1 MSFKCQIF
9 RKRLTV
15 FNNVLELSCDV
26 RIIIL
31 CYFIIAT
38 VLPSDIKC
46 AKLPNPQIRLLINDE
61 DLLHEKTSRH
71 EAAAAAA
78 AAEAEAAS
86 AHHADNSGEHFNL
99 YRSELKR
106 LSYETIHRI
115 LRDENEPSYRREE
128 TELRYYQKRSPP
140 AYEDVGHQ
148 LNKRSTTDKETQQQE
163 NIALNYS
170 KRNLQKFVIT
180 DQLAKELA
188 PASSLDLSDNH
199 LCSLNL
205 TFSNHLQSLKL
216 SNNSFTAIPITGK
229 SQLKTLN
236 LNRNNIISPSSL
248 ESNIYLRQLYLSN
261 NGLENILPLNLSLLK
276 NLETLDI
283 SCNSLKNLETSFF
296 PERMHNLKHLNMAHN
311 QLGAIYRETFYNLLS
326 LNTLLLGH
334 NNITDIDYETFL
346 ALPNLQYLDLSYNAL
361 KGKSIRALQG
371 ITGLVALN
379 IAYNPELGPYM
390 QEFVASWSLKE
401 LDASGTGLCQIPA
414 ALAQSVRSLKLTHNW
429 LKVIN
434 CGDLDSY
441 PLLQYLDLSHSHIE
455 QIEDDALGRLE
466 ILEILMLD
474 HNNLKKIPQSLPVSL
489 EHLFLQ
495 YNNIMDI
502 QSQSFQGLTSLKT
515 LDLSN
520 NKLLYLPDI
529 TLPKLQTLNLQS
541 SEIRGISQGI
551 IHTLPRLNELLL
563 EDNPIKCSDLLGI
576 AEWASTCRLRT
587 NKEEEVMEDS
597 ENDEDSEG
605 GNERGRNL
613 KDNFMKMYNFYEKF
627 GGEQCPRNSS
637 LNKFIPQPKCAIDKK
652 INQSNLQ
659 LSLPK
664 KITLERSLEVE
675 NFNLNSIMDE
685 AIPLPSKKAGQ
696 QAIASNKI
704 LAASAGEVDVKAITT
719 NEMPVPITLEMK
731 KNGKEEE
738 ENEMPRTTTTA
749 AGTPTTLQSTLASVD
764 KPQEHSNSAN
774 ASKEF
779 SEMAKALIATNAAG
793 ENATGQDRE
802 EQTIED
808 QRNSNGEMNSSTTE
822 TMREFSS
829 QQQQKQQQQH
839 NIVGATQTLQATLL
853 PTANL
858 PEILKENMKEKPGKE
873 TAQGNLALAADRMTD
888 EILRATTPTN
898 LPKTTSAMAINL
910 TKSQAITGGM
920 ADTSKENGEREMTS
934 TTTTTTQPSTP
945 PMSPLSTTTLAT
957 RLANVKL
964 NKEQQEIKTE
974 IGLTKKIKSLESS
987 TTQEPAV
994 ATTRTTTTTS
1004 TTTTPTTIKG
1014 LSPPKMT
1021 LTSSA
1026 TTQTDIYANINTQ
1039 SNEQRRIDVT
1049 TSSSV
1054 AENTA
1059 EAKQQLKEDSITTTA
1074 QQLSSKPL
1082 LTMAKDKDLA
1092 SNNTIITAA
1101 AAAATHSN
1109 NNFSNNNN
1117 DMDTDAQDD
1126 NNKMSSALEITTTIT
1141 PRNNVQQSTATSQ
1154 QHHSWSSTIT
1164 SPTPTSNIVY
1174 QTITTEVEN
1183 SSMTVTASPSAVP
1196 SLDGNDVNDKCL
1208 QSNANG
1214 CADQRPQR
1222 QDKSNV
1228 IGKTPTN
1235 QTSHEP
1241 EEYDVETTTTAAAT
1255 TMSTTSSKAVVV
1267 ATTTATP
1274 VVHKHEPLQLHV
1286 KDRHLIGTPL
1296 LMHKGDNLMVAT
1308 DELIK
1313 ANPQDSG
1320 KRSTG
1325 TTRTTTTSTPPSTTT
1340 YGMASTAAAA
1350 ATGPQTMKT
1359 ILAKSQHSTKPFKKN
1374 HDDDDDNVNDMLSL
1388 RHHPQHEPFEHKGE
1402 TIKVKDYSL
1411 YAKKSNNADMA
1422 KTKKPSL
1429 IMKKMTIV
1437 TKQHE
1442 VVIADSPASATTS
1455 TTTISPLPD
1464 ATNSAEMVNPL
1475 NERQFSERHF
1485 QELRPQHNNMA
1496 KHSTVNTPVN
1506 GNRQQAHHLMHEP
1519 QTFQHEHEL
1528 LMQQILHDEQQQQQQ
1543 QQHEKLSQSEQWS
1556 DLRKAN
1562 NKDNHPGLILLVSS
1576 GLFVVLLLGLMHAY
1590 RCDVPWRRSSPAHHL
1605 RPHQRHNT
1613 SLDDDVHSFL
1623 SYNEGMQKWHHST
1636 RLEAPYS
1643 SPLHNLHVREL
1654 QKTSATEK
1662 PATIKTS
1669 SSYAET
1675 MAAATNRHH
1684 ILPRSNSQSSS
1695 TTTRTTSPSSSAM
1708 LDDETFYIEMTPPA
1722 GQLAQALH
1730 SELLPMELLN
1740 LAQTKT
1746 SDIKETTVGDLQTS
1760 LQDDC
1765 VVLTTSRGQH
1775 IAPSYKASSS
1785 MTMGTTTA
1793 SSSSSSHRDLLIS
1806 STPLASSAAAAT
1818 AAASSSAAS
1827 ASNSQKPLYNSRKFG
1842 LW

>member
-541 SEIRGISQGI
+541 SEIRG
-551 IHTLPRLNELLL
+551 
-563 EDNPIKCSDLLGI
+563 
-576 AEWASTCRLRT
+576 
-587 NKEEEVMEDS
+587 
-597 ENDEDSEG
+597 
-605 GNERGRNL
+605 
-613 KDNFMKMYNFYEKF
+613 
-627 GGEQCPRNSS
+627 
-637 LNKFIPQPKCAIDKK
+637 
-652 INQSNLQ
+652 
-659 LSLPK
+659 
-664 KITLERSLEVE
+664 
-675 NFNLNSIMDE
+675 
-685 AIPLPSKKAGQ
+685 
-696 QAIASNKI
+696 
-704 LAASAGEVDVKAITT
+704 
-719 NEMPVPITLEMK
+719 
-731 KNGKEEE
+731 
-738 ENEMPRTTTTA
+738 
-749 AGTPTTLQSTLASVD
+749 
-764 KPQEHSNSAN
+764 
-774 ASKEF
+774 
-779 SEMAKALIATNAAG
+779 
-793 ENATGQDRE
+793 
-802 EQTIED
+802 
-808 QRNSNGEMNSSTTE
+808 
-822 TMREFSS
+822 
-829 QQQQKQQQQH
+829 
-839 NIVGATQTLQATLL
+839 
-853 PTANL
+853 
-858 PEILKENMKEKPGKE
+858 
-873 TAQGNLALAADRMTD
+873 
-888 EILRATTPTN
+888 
-898 LPKTTSAMAINL
+898 
-910 TKSQAITGGM
+910 
-920 ADTSKENGEREMTS
+920 
-934 TTTTTTQPSTP
+934 
-945 PMSPLSTTTLAT
+945 
-957 RLANVKL
+957 
-964 NKEQQEIKTE
+964 
-974 IGLTKKIKSLESS
+974 
-987 TTQEPAV
+987 
-994 ATTRTTTTTS
+994 
-1004 TTTTPTTIKG
+1004 
-1014 LSPPKMT
+1014 
-1021 LTSSA
+1021 
-1026 TTQTDIYANINTQ
+1026 
-1039 SNEQRRIDVT
+1039 
-1049 TSSSV
+1049 
-1054 AENTA
+1054 
-1059 EAKQQLKEDSITTTA
+1059 
-1074 QQLSSKPL
+1074 
-1082 LTMAKDKDLA
+1082 
-1092 SNNTIITAA
+1092 
-1101 AAAATHSN
+1101 
-1109 NNFSNNNN
+1109 
-1117 DMDTDAQDD
+1117 
-1126 NNKMSSALEITTTIT
+1126 
-1141 PRNNVQQSTATSQ
+1141 
-1154 QHHSWSSTIT
+1154 
-1164 SPTPTSNIVY
+1164 
-1174 QTITTEVEN
+1174 
-1183 SSMTVTASPSAVP
+1183 
-1196 SLDGNDVNDKCL
+1196 
-1208 QSNANG
+1208 

-1222 QDKSNV
+1222 QDDKSNV

-1241 EEYDVETTTTAAAT
+1241 EEYDVETTTAAAAT

-1325 TTRTTTTSTPPSTTT
+1325 TTKTTTTSTPPSTTS

-1350 ATGPQTMKT
+1350 AATGPQTALPAEAKTVKT

-1506 GNRQQAHHLMHEP
+1506 GNSQQAHHLMHEP

-1576 GLFVVLLLGLMHAY
+1576 GLFVVLLLGLMHVY

-1605 RPHQRHNT
+1605 RPHQRHNA

-1765 VVLTTSRGQH
+1765 VVLTSSRGQH

-1785 MTMGTTTA
+1785 MTMETTKA
-1793 SSSSSSHRDLLIS
+1793 SLSSSSHRDLLIS
-1806 STPLASSAAAAT
+1806 STPLASSAAAA
-1818 AAASSSAAS
+1818 AATSSSAAS